1 MHGDQSFLKYQNKI
15 RGIISQRKNQKVF
28 DGKSLDKSNE
38 ALKRGISEIYLLAR
52 AELDEK
58 DFGRFI
64 EWTNEQ
70 VHSQVKDAERYKKK
84 SYIDVAGLFKKIPA
98 VTLEKEIAWII
109 ERINA
114 ESQKINEFYDFMID
128 LEKKVYLGNYKEAI
142 DDLNLFEQKN
152 GASIWSI
159 QLMIGLEQVANGL
172 VEQKKYTNSLRKI
185 FKTGLLSYLTFFIS
199 GRNEVKTNFLKFI
212 EDVEKSVVA
221 HRGFKKNE
229 ALLTYLTYKISGVYP
244 EIERIDHI
252 LRIEQVH
259 SIYDIYDTFLN
270 IVQFL
275 IYQNREDILLKH
287 KFLLKKLS
295 SLKDYRIE

>member
-28 DGKSLDKSNE
+28 DGKSLDKSND
-38 ALKRGISEIYLLAR
+38 ALKRGISEIFLLAR

-70 VHSQVKDAERYKKK
+70 VHSQVKDAELYKKK

-142 DDLNLFEQKN
+142 DNLNLFEQKN

-159 QLMIGLEQVANGL
+159 Q
-172 VEQKKYTNSLRKI
+172 
-185 FKTGLLSYLTFFIS
+185 
-199 GRNEVKTNFLKFI
+199 
-212 EDVEKSVVA
+212 
-221 HRGFKKNE
+221 
-229 ALLTYLTYKISGVYP
+229 
-244 EIERIDHI
+244 
-252 LRIEQVH
+252 
-259 SIYDIYDTFLN
+259 
-270 IVQFL
+270 
-275 IYQNREDILLKH
+275 
-287 KFLLKKLS
+287 
-295 SLKDYRIE
+295 